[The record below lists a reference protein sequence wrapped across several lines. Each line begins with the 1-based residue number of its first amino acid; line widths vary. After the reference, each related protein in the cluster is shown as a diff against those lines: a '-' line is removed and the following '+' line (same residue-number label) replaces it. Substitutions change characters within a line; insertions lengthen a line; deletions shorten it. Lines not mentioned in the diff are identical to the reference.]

1 MSVTTKS
8 IIAVGAAAFLALAG
22 AVSTADAGRGGGGKG
37 GGGKGGGGGFKG
49 VSIHHMGGGGA
60 KFRSGGGSMGKLHG
74 HSGGK
79 SFRYSGGSKFKGYS
93 GGGNF
98 KNYGKKHAHGGKG
111 HGKHVQFR
119 RFGYYPWYGLYT
131 YGGGGCGWLYRQAVA
146 TGSDYWWDRYYQCTG
161 SYY

>member
-1 MSVTTKS
+1 MAKDPKADPK
-8 IIAVGAAAFLALAG
+8 AVR
-22 AVSTADAGRGGGGKG
+22 SSRGRTDPKGGGGKG

-60 KFRSGGGSMGKLHG
+60 KFRSGGGSMAKFH
-74 HSGGK
+74 
-79 SFRYSGGSKFKGYS
+79 SGGSKFKGYS

-98 KNYGKKHAHGGKG
+98 KSYGKKHAHGGKG

-146 TGSDYWWDRYYQCTG
+146 TGSDYWWNRYYQCTG

>member
-1 MSVTTKS
+1 MSITTKS

-60 KFRSGGGSMGKLHG
+60 KFRSGGGSMAKFH
-74 HSGGK
+74 
-79 SFRYSGGSKFKGYS
+79 SGGSKFKGYS

-98 KNYGKKHAHGGKG
+98 KSYGKKHAHGGKG

-119 RFGYYPWYGLYT
+119 RFPWYGLYT

-146 TGSDYWWDRYYQCTG
+146 TGSDYWWNRYYQCTG

>member
-1 MSVTTKS
+1 MSITTKS

-60 KFRSGGGSMGKLHG
+60 KFRSGGGSMAKFH
-74 HSGGK
+74 
-79 SFRYSGGSKFKGYS
+79 SGGSKFKGYS

-98 KNYGKKHAHGGKG
+98 KSYGKKHAHGGKG

-146 TGSDYWWDRYYQCTG
+146 TGSDYWWNRYYQCTG